1 MFALTSMAECTITTP
16 IAATPRTPSNS
27 GKRALPG
34 GGWKTG
40 GASSRTGV
48 SGSALTG
55 DSIGS
60 PAAGPGGGSALEL
73 ARAEDPTA
81 VQDEAPA
88 EPQRLEGVHRRRA
101 DAHRRGVV
109 EVARAHRHLGEAEAE
124 VRR

>member
-1 MFALTSMAECTITTP
+1 MFAFTSIAECTITTP

-48 SGSALTG
+48 SRSALTG

-60 PAAGPGGGSALEL
+60 PAGAPGGESALEL
-73 ARAEDPTA
+73 ARAEDPAA
-81 VQDEAPA
+81 VQDQAAA
-88 EPQRLEGVHRRRA
+88 EPQRLEGVHGGRA
-101 DAHRRGVV
+101 EADGRGVV
-109 EVARAHRHLGEAEAE
+109 EVAR
-124 VRR
+124 